1 MEENKKNEEQKETKS
16 NQSKKIKVNSNS
28 IVILRHRSLSEG
40 KIKELEEQYAEKFGC
55 KVVILESNLDYVGK
69 IDG

>member
-1 MEENKKNEEQKETKS
+1 MEENKKTEIPKGTKD
-16 NQSKKIKVNSNS
+16 NKLKQIKVNKNS
-28 IVILRHRSLSEG
+28 IVILRHRG
-40 KIKELEEQYAEKFGC
+40 ATDPKGLEDKYSEKFGC